1 MSGRAKPII
10 ALTLGDI
17 AGIGPEITAKVLS
30 NGPSD
35 DYHLLVVDDAGV
47 LEESLRRLGIT
58 RDLPIVDSADDLSTQ
73 AHHVAVL
80 DLSHTD
86 NDLLSFG
93 KPHPGTGKMAAKALA
108 LALGL
113 AMDGKVDGVVYPP
126 LCKDTLDAGDG
137 RHGDELELLRSVT
150 NAPQMVRFAKIGN
163 VLRTSVTGHIP
174 FRDVA
179 DMVTTDSV
187 LAAIGVLQEAASSY
201 GMEKPRIAVAA
212 LNPHGGESG
221 QIGREEI
228 DAINP
233 AVEAARSKGIDT
245 YGPLPADTIYV
256 RALNGEFDGVVSLYH
271 DQGNIAAKVAGFG
284 EGVVLYTRSPVIVAT
299 VAHGVAFDIAGK
311 GVADPAN
318 LRQVIEDVA
327 ALAKRRFEA

>member
-1 MSGRAKPII
+1 MSSGAKPIV

-30 NGPSD
+30 NEPSG
-35 DYHLLVVDDAGV
+35 DYHLLVVDDAKV
-47 LEESLRRLGIT
+47 LEESLRCLGIA
-58 RDLPIVDSADDLSTQ
+58 RDLPTVDSVDDLSAQT
-73 AHHVAVL
+73 HHAAVL
-80 DLSHTD
+80 DLSHAD
-86 NDLLSFG
+86 KDLLSFG
-93 KPHPGTGKMAAKALA
+93 RPHPDTGRMAAKALT
-108 LALGL
+108 LALRL
-113 AMDGKVDGVVYPP
+113 AMDGKVDGIVYPP
-126 LCKDTLDAGDG
+126 LCKDTLDVGDG
-137 RHGDELELLRSVT
+137 RHGDELELLRGAT
-150 NAPQMVRFAKIGN
+150 NAPQMARIAKTGN

-179 DMVTTDSV
+179 AMVTTDSV
-187 LAAIGVLQEAASSY
+187 LAAIQVLQEAASLY
-201 GMEKPRIAVAA
+201 GTEKPRIAVAA
-212 LNPHGGESG
+212 LNPHGGEGG

-228 DAINP
+228 DTIGP
-233 AVEAARSKGIDT
+233 AVEAARSQGIDI

-284 EGVVLYTRSPVIVAT
+284 EGIVLYTRSPVLVAT

-318 LRQVIEDVA
+318 LRQVIEEVA
-327 ALAKRRFEA
+327 ALAKKRLRA

>member
-1 MSGRAKPII
+1 LDS
-10 ALTLGDI
+10 TD
-17 AGIGPEITAKVLS
+17 
-30 NGPSD
+30 
-35 DYHLLVVDDAGV
+35 
-47 LEESLRRLGIT
+47 
-58 RDLPIVDSADDLSTQ
+58 DLPTQ

-80 DLSHTD
+80 DFSHAD

-93 KPHPGTGKMAAKALA
+93 RPHPDTGKMAAEALTLA
-108 LALGL
+108 LKL
-113 AMDGKVDGVVYPP
+113 AADGKVDGVVYPP
-126 LCKDTLDAGDG
+126 LCKDTLDVGDG
-137 RHGDELELLRSVT
+137 RHGDELELLRSAT
-150 NAPQMVRFAKIGN
+150 NTPQMVRFAKIGN

-187 LAAIGVLQEAASSY
+187 LAAIEVLQEAASSY
-201 GMEKPRIAVAA
+201 GMEKPRIAISA

-228 DAINP
+228 DAIGP
-233 AVEAARSKGIDT
+233 AVEAARSNGIDT

-256 RALNGEFDGVVSLYH
+256 RALNGEFDGVVNMYH

-284 EGVVLYTRSPVIVAT
+284 EGSVLYTRSPVIVAT

-318 LRQVIEDVA
+318 LHQVIEEVA
-327 ALAKRRFEA
+327 TLAQRRIET